1 MILALLLVIT
11 GSAISASAEEYDN
24 TSGWINVFDYNPTHN
39 RNFESYAG
47 QTRTYVLDMPARMR
61 LFDVDVVMFCNGGFP
76 NLSVLTPNGRIIEL
90 TKTPLSANMVRYYGY
105 IYDSNY
111 DELVFLIDDS
121 VSHSGSF
128 ISVSAST
135 VVGNNYGE
143 IGSMRF
149 HYPDYDNEIDQ
160 TVTMSSASKSAH
172 IATAN
177 VYFDDYIIELSCPN
191 WKRYDSIDFVVSFDG
206 VSIDSISASYDSVGI
221 DVDYEY
227 VEAPSSSLVQLV
239 LRMDLTGINRSKAS
253 TPKIKITGQTAEAVG
268 LSLVSVRGHLILD
281 DPDPYIH
288 WLSEIHGVLTK
299 YLSNIHDDLTS
310 IGEIL
315 NNMSEDLSLK
325 LTTLNSSITSMN
337 TDLANKLITLNASIS
352 SMNTNMA
359 NMLTTLNT
367 SITSMNTNLAGKL
380 TSIHTAI
387 SNMATDLSSKLTG
400 INNNIGF
407 QFGQLQ
413 DWLSSG
419 FKSVTDKLDV
429 LINGSQE
436 QQAAAEEFKGN
447 ASQQSG
453 KIDSAVS
460 SMDVGKPSSG
470 DLDVSV
476 NTMTGGLNFGPF
488 NTAILTLSS
497 DGIVYRLLI
506 MAVTL
511 MLVSYIFFGK
521 KV

>member
-11 GSAISASAEEYDN
+11 GSAVSASAEEYDN
-24 TSGWINVFDYNPTHN
+24 TTGWINLFDYNPTLN
-39 RNFESYAG
+39 RNFTSYAG
-47 QTRTYVLDMPARMR
+47 VTREYVIDMPARMR
-61 LFDVDVVMFCNGGFP
+61 LFDVDIVMFCNGGFP
-76 NLSVLTPNGRIIEL
+76 EVSVLTPNGSTITL
-90 TKTPLSANMVRYYGY
+90 TKVALSANMVRYYGY
-105 IYDSNY
+105 IYNANY
-111 DELVFLIDDS
+111 DELVLNIDDT
-121 VSHSGSF
+121 VGHSGT
-128 ISVSAST
+128 ILSVSAST

-149 HYPDYDNEIDQ
+149 HYPNYDNEIDQ
-160 TVTMSSASKSAH
+160 TVTMSSASNSAH
-172 IATAN
+172 IATSN
-177 VYFDDYIIELSCPN
+177 VDFDDYIIQLSCPN
-191 WKRYDSIDFVVSFDG
+191 WKRYDSIDFVVQFDG

-227 VEAPSSSLVQLV
+227 IAAPYSSLVYLV

-253 TPKIKITGQTAEAVG
+253 TPKISITGQTGETIG

-281 DPDPYIH
+281 EPDPYLH
-288 WLSEIHGVLTK
+288 WLNQIHNDLSVYLTT
-299 YLSNIHDDLTS
+299 LHNDLTS
-310 IGEIL
+310 ISSIL
-315 NNMSEDLSLK
+315 TSMSKDLSTK
-325 LTTLNSSITSMN
+325 LN
-337 TDLANKLITLNASIS
+337 
-352 SMNTNMA
+352 
-359 NMLTTLNT
+359 TLNT
-367 SITSMNTNLAGKL
+367 SISSMNTNLAGKL
-380 TSIHTAI
+380 TSIYTAT

-400 INNNIGF
+400 INNNLGY
-407 QFGQLQ
+407 QFSRL
-413 DWLSSG
+413 DVWLSSG
-419 FKSVTDKLDV
+419 FKSVTDKLDQ

-436 QQAAAEEFKGN
+436 QQAAAEEFKDN

-460 SMDVGKPSSG
+460 SMDVGKPDSG

-506 MAVTL
+506 ISVTL